1 MEKIILVTGTSS
13 GLGLSLAIK
22 LAEQGHIVY
31 ASMRNLTKAIQI
43 KQSIIEKN
51 LNIHL
56 IQMDV
61 ESTESV
67 TQAVAAILKQE
78 GRIDCLI
85 NNAGMGFVETIEQA
99 TEEKINQVMNINFMG
114 IVRTIKAVM
123 PTMRKAKSGQIINVS
138 SVGGLIGQPFNEI
151 YCASKFAVE
160 GLTESMACYIQ
171 PSFNIKF
178 TVIEPGGIVSEFAN
192 NVMKTSQVPN
202 DANTDE
208 YSPLFKEYFEGARKR
223 LAKSGTAVYQ
233 TSEQVADCVVSVVNS
248 ENPPLRIRTS
258 EWANEFCK
266 LKTQADPTGNKSV
279 ATVYKLFLAPETEA
293 VVV

>member
-1 MEKIILVTGTSS
+1 MEKIILISGTSS
-13 GLGLSLAIK
+13 GVGLSLAIR
-22 LAEQGHIVY
+22 LAEQGHVVY
-31 ASMRNLTKAIQI
+31 ASMRNLAKATQLT
-43 KQSIIEKN
+43 QLIEEKS
-51 LNIHL
+51 LKIHL

-67 TQAVAAILKQE
+67 TQAVATIIKQQ

-99 TEEKINQVMNINFMG
+99 SDEKITQVMNINFMG

-123 PTMRKAKSGQIINVS
+123 PSMRKAKSGQVINIS

-178 TVIEPGGIVSEFAN
+178 TVVEPGGITSEFAN
-192 NVMKTSQVPN
+192 NVMKTSELPK
-202 DANTDE
+202 DTDTDE
-208 YSPLFKEYFEGARKR
+208 YAPLFKQYFEEARAR
-223 LAKSGTAVYQ
+223 FAKSAIPVYQ
-233 TSEQVADCVVSVVNS
+233 TSEQVADCVVDVVNS

-258 EWANEFCK
+258 EWANEFCT

-279 ATVYKLFLAPETEA
+279 AKVYKLLMAKETEEA
-293 VVV
+293 LA